1 MTRLYRFLTSTVGV
15 LLATVPVE
23 AADTIADIHALL
35 TRGDVIC
42 ADFVQEKQLK
52 ALNRPLVSQGRLVL
66 VAGKGVLWEVREP
79 FAVRFLVK
87 SDELIKWDDAGAPQ
101 RLSLGQAPMFRALS
115 DVFMAVFT
123 AELKGL
129 EDTFELTTRVN
140 RPRWRLTL
148 VPRDSGIAGII
159 AMLQVSGSSFV
170 EELVIREGRGD
181 RTRIRFSGVSTNSCQ
196 PSAAEKGYFA
206 Q

>member
-1 MTRLYRFLTSTVGV
+1 LIIGA
-15 LLATVPVE
+15 LLATAPVE
-23 AADTIADIHALL
+23 AANTIADIHALL
-35 TRGDVIC
+35 TRGEVIC

-52 ALNRPLVSQGRLVL
+52 ALKRPLLSRGRLVF
-66 VAGKGVLWEVREP
+66 VAGKGVLWQVREP
-79 FAVRFLVK
+79 FAARFLVK

-101 RLSLGQAPMFRALS
+101 RLSLGQAPVFRALS
-115 DVFMAVFT
+115 EVFLAVFT

-129 EDTFELTTRVN
+129 EDTFELTTSVARS
-140 RPRWRLTL
+140 RWRLTL
-148 VPRDSGIAGII
+148 TPRDPGFAGII
-159 AMLQVSGSSFV
+159 AALQVSGSDFV

-181 RTRIRFSGVSTNSCQ
+181 RTRIRFSGVNTTSCQ